1 MLELAGMECTNFIG
15 FLIKYEDYIETHELF
30 KSELCSSH
38 NYLLFIAED
47 KKVGYADIET
57 P

>member
-1 MLELAGMECTNFIG
+1 MLELAGMECTNVIG

-38 NYLLFIAED
+38 NYLLFIAEY